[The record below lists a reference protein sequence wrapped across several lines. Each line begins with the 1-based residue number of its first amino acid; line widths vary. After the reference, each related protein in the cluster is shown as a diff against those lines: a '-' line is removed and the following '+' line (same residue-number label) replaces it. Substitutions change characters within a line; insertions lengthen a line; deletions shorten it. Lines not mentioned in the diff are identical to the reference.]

1 MVYLMSALNFKE
13 IPQAGLA
20 TGEQDEFELFARD
33 FFAYLGYK
41 IISEPDRGQDG
52 GKDILVQES
61 RIGIGGETKLLW
73 LVSCKHFAHSNSGKS
88 KAVGVDDEINVS
100 DRINSNRCDGFIGF
114 YSTIASSG
122 LTQKLQGLLEN
133 NRKESQIFNRGN
145 IEYFLF
151 KAPEGLQIA
160 RRYFPKSMQIW
171 DESKKFTENTSIQLA
186 TELDLNIIRQQYY
199 EEYVQRKKEK

>member
-1 MVYLMSALNFKE
+1 MSVLNFKE
-13 IPQAGLA
+13 IPQANLA

-41 IISEPDRGQDG
+41 ILSEPDRGQDG
-52 GKDILVQES
+52 GKDILIQES

-73 LVSCKHFAHSNSGKS
+73 LVSCKHFAHSNLGKG

-100 DRINSNRCDGFIGF
+100 DRIKSNRCDGFIGF

-122 LTQKLQGLLEN
+122 LTQKLKGLSEDD
-133 NRKESQIFNRGN
+133 RKEFQVFHRGN
-145 IEYFLF
+145 IEEILF

-160 RRYFPKSMQIW
+160 RRYFPKSMQLW
-171 DESKKFTENTSIQLA
+171 DKSNNFAESNSIQSA
-186 TELDLNIIRQQYY
+186 SESDLKLIRQQYY
-199 EEYVQRKKEK
+199 EEYIQRKKQKEN

>member
-1 MVYLMSALNFKE
+1 MSALNFKE
-13 IPQAGLA
+13 IPQANLSN
-20 TGEQDEFELFARD
+20 GEQDEFELFARD

-52 GKDILVQES
+52 GKDILIQES

-100 DRINSNRCDGFIGF
+100 DRIKSNRCDGFIGF

-122 LTQKLQGLLEN
+122 LTQKLERLSEN
-133 NRKESQIFNRGN
+133 DRKEFKIFHRGN
-145 IEYFLF
+145 IEEILF
-151 KAPEGLQIA
+151 KVPEGLQIA
-160 RRYFPKSMQIW
+160 RRYFSKSMQLW
-171 DESKKFTENTSIQLA
+171 DESNNFTESTSIQS
-186 TELDLNIIRQQYY
+186 TSESDLKIIRQQYY
-199 EEYVQRKKEK
+199 EEYIQRKRQKQN

>member
-1 MVYLMSALNFKE
+1 MSALNFKE
-13 IPQAGLA
+13 IAQANLA

-52 GKDILVQES
+52 GKDILIQES

-73 LVSCKHFAHSNSGKS
+73 LVSCKHFAHSNSGKG

-100 DRINSNRCDGFIGF
+100 DRIKSNRCDGFIGF

-122 LTQKLQGLLEN
+122 LTQKLEGLSEN
-133 NRKESQIFNRGN
+133 DRKEFKIFHRGN
-145 IEYFLF
+145 IEEILF
-151 KAPEGLQIA
+151 KALEGLQIA
-160 RRYFPKSMQIW
+160 RRYFPKSMQLW
-171 DESKKFTENTSIQLA
+171 NESNNFAESTPIQSA
-186 TELDLNIIRQQYY
+186 SESDLKIIRQQHY
-199 EEYVQRKKEK
+199 EEYIRRKKQK